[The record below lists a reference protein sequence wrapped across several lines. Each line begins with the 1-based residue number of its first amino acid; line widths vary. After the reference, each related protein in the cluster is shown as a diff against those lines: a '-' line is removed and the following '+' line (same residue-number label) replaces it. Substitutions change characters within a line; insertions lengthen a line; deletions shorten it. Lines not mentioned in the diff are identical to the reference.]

1 MKKLCVWAVAALLMA
16 ACTPKAEKATDS
28 GLLQSNFRTEV
39 DGKKTDLY
47 ILRNKNNM
55 EVCITNFGGRIVS
68 VMVPDKDGQMRDVV
82 LGFDS
87 IQDYISK
94 PSDFGASIG
103 RYANR
108 INQGKFTLDGVEYQL
123 PRNNYGHCLHGGP
136 QGFQYRVYDAVQL
149 NPQELQLTYVAK
161 DGEEGFPGNIT
172 CKVLMKL
179 TDDNAIDIQYE
190 AETDKPTIV
199 NMTNHSYFNLD
210 GDAGSNAEHLL
221 TIDADYYTPV
231 DSTFMTTGEI
241 VPVEDTPMD
250 FRTPMPVGERI
261 NDFDFVQ
268 LKNGNGY
275 DHNWV
280 LNAKGDINRR
290 AASLKSQK
298 TGIVLDVY
306 TNEPGVQVYAGNFL
320 DGSLTGKKGITYNQR
335 ASVFLETQ
343 KYPDTPNKP
352 EWPSAV
358 LRPGEK
364 YMSQCIFK
372 FSVDK

>member
-241 VPVEDTPMD
+241 DPVEDTPKD
-250 FRTPMPVGERI
+250 FRPPMPVGERI

-335 ASVFLETQ
+335 ASVCLETQ